1 MRGIPAPKAG
11 IWLVVSAIYLA
22 VALPDYEVGAIG
34 ATGLHREAA
43 RVGTQRGISRHRVHA
58 GAPGP
63 GGPASGISARR
74 HERAVPRCAERGEG
88 CLSRM
93 PVLLPLMHLHL
104 RGGAAG
110 KGKRVNKRER
120 TSPGGGGGEEGG
132 APEKEAKRQRPAPD
146 AVEEDVASAA
156 EQPQDSGAAAAAA
169 APAAP
174 DAAAAGNNTAGREG
188 QKGMPKSKFIGVAIR
203 KSGQF
208 AAVHR
213 KKVVGL
219 YEKEEH
225 AAMAFDLAST
235 STWGSATVT
244 RGSAKVNFRETP
256 IAAERMREEGKD
268 PMECLEELWE
278 RLRGESVVT
287 DEHGTASEIRPE
299 TQSQG
304 RYDCACV
311 FLTAWKQALCLHIY

>member
-1 MRGIPAPKAG
+1 MFWKGRRM
-11 IWLVVSAIYLA
+11 LVAYARAFASDASA
-22 VALPDYEVGAIG
+22 
-34 ATGLHREAA
+34 
-43 RVGTQRGISRHRVHA
+43 
-58 GAPGP
+58 
-63 GGPASGISARR
+63 SARR
-74 HERAVPRCAERGEG
+74 
-88 CLSRM
+88 
-93 PVLLPLMHLHL
+93 
-104 RGGAAG
+104 GGR
-110 KGKRVNKRER
+110 K
-120 TSPGGGGGEEGG
+120 GGGGDGEEGG
-132 APEKEAKRQRPAPD
+132 APENQAKRQRPAPG

-156 EQPQDSGAAAAAA
+156 KQPQDLGAAA

-188 QKGMPKSKFIGVAIR
+188 QKGTMGMPKSKFIGVAIR

-235 STWGSATVT
+235 STLGSAILT

-278 RLRGESVVT
+278 RLRGERVVPE
-287 DEHGTASEIRPE
+287 EHGTASEIRPE

-311 FLTAWKQALCLHIY
+311 FLPPGNRHYACPSTDAPSRLIF